1 MTFRLERSG
10 ASGCQARQQSERK
23 RERERESVC
32 VSVCL
37 YLCMHVLYFLY
48 VRMYVYVCVY
58 VYVYVHL
65 HVCKYVCMHALTDVC
80 MCLYL
85 CLYVPVCACICM
97 YVYVYVYM
105 YVCMY
110 VCVCVCLCM
119 HVLCVCARVFFV
131 SLFVCLLVDLI
142 DCLLVCVC
150 VVYTCLWLRSRL
162 PVFECMDPSVTRSLR
177 NLHGFARHL
186 ATFSEE
192 VLRGFHN
199 SKGFDPEV
207 LFRSRR
213 GDPHEG
219 PSSASVVVASF
230 ARHPEQPVE
239 ELRPSVVPLPYS
251 SGHRFS
257 VFVLCS
263 VLHKISQQLDST
275 YPREE

>member
-1 MTFRLERSG
+1 MLVF
-10 ASGCQARQQSERK
+10 
-23 RERERESVC
+23 
-32 VSVCL
+32 VSVC
-37 YLCMHVLYFLY
+37 
-48 VRMYVYVCVY
+48 
-58 VYVYVHL
+58 
-65 HVCKYVCMHALTDVC
+65 AC
-80 MCLYL
+80 MC
-85 CLYVPVCACICM
+85 M
-97 YVYVYVYM
+97 Y
-105 YVCMY
+105 MY
-110 VCVCVCLCM
+110 VCVCVCVHVCM
-119 HVLCVCARVFFV
+119 YVCMCVCVFVYACFVCVCAHVFFV